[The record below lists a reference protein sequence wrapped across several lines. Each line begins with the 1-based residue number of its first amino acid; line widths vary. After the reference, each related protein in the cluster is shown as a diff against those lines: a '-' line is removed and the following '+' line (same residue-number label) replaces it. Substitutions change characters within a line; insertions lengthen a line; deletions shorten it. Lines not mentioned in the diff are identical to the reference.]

1 MKEILT
7 IQDGLSL
14 SAYLDDQLAPHEKQ
28 ALESRLQKDP
38 ALRAELESL
47 RRTRALL
54 RAVPQR
60 KAPRSFALSPEQA
73 RQAARRKSFWFPA
86 LSFSSAISALLLI
99 LTLLTRFSPAA
110 NLRMLTA
117 AEAPQA
123 EMLAAEPAA
132 EMAEAPAAPD
142 AQPTGTPVIIIWGD
156 SNLIPGQ
163 VIANGRG
170 GGSDTPYGGGGA
182 PFTGGGAPDTMMAPE
197 APAAEVPA
205 FKGGEEESSLM
216 PTPTSAP
223 MLEAPAPA
231 ESLPQAESAAGETQP
246 LNPILGIAPSDK
258 QGEIASETAAD
269 ASAESADTLAKESHT
284 PSVLALP
291 IVLARLAAGSALA
304 AFTWR
309 RKGIS

>member
-1 MKEILT
+1 MKDILT

-142 AQPTGTPVIIIWGD
+142 ALPTSTPVIIIWGD

-182 PFTGGGAPDTMMAPE
+182 PESMMAPE

-205 FKGGEEESSLM
+205 IKGGEEESGLM
-216 PTPTSAP
+216 PMPTSAP
-223 MLEAPAPA
+223 MLEAPAQA
-231 ESLPQAESAAGETQP
+231 ESLPQAEPAAGETQP
-246 LNPILGIAPSDK
+246 LNPILGIAPSEM
-258 QGEIASETAAD
+258 QGKMTGETAAD
-269 ASAESADTLAKESHT
+269 TSVESASTLAKESRP
-284 PSVLALP
+284 PSTLALP
-291 IVLARLAAGSALA
+291 LALSLLAAGSALA
-304 AFTWR
+304 AFALR
-309 RKGIS
+309 RKGII

>member
-1 MKEILT
+1 MKETLM

-110 NLRMLTA
+110 NLSMLTA
-117 AEAPQA
+117 AEAPQT

-132 EMAEAPAAPD
+132 EMAEAPSALS
-142 AQPTGTPVIIIWGD
+142 TSTPVIIIWGD

-197 APAAEVPA
+197 APAEEVPA
-205 FKGGEEESSLM
+205 IKGGEEDSGLMPM
-216 PTPTSAP
+216 PTPAP
-223 MLEAPAPA
+223 MLEAPAQA
-231 ESLPQAESAAGETQP
+231 ESLPQAESPAGETEP
-246 LNPILGIAPSDK
+246 LNPILGIAPSDM
-258 QGEIASETAAD
+258 QGKIASEPAAD
-269 ASAESADTLAKESHT
+269 ASAESVDTLTKESHT

-291 IVLARLAAGSALA
+291 IALALLAAGSALA
-304 AFTWR
+304 AFALR
-309 RKGIS
+309 RKGII